1 MHKKYFYIFSIINF
15 CFISIFSQN
24 NTTIL
29 VDGNNITFDNVIDV
43 ARNNAKVE
51 LSQDAKNRI
60 LKTRQYVED
69 LVNQEK
75 VVYGLTTGFGFLG
88 NVSIDKNQTTN
99 LQSNLIRSH
108 SAGVGNPLSEEIVRA
123 AILLRINTFAKG
135 FSGIRLSTV
144 EKLIELLNKNIY
156 PYVPEKGSV
165 GASGDLVPLSHIALV
180 LIGEGEVFLN
190 GKRFET
196 KDVLSK
202 LNFEPVS
209 LTSKEG
215 LALNNG
221 TPVLTAIAALSLFDA
236 KKLIKNAQIAAAAT
250 MEALRARTSPFNPKL
265 HLARPHDGQI
275 KCAENIKRLIAG
287 SNLMDSNTKKV
298 QDAYSIRC
306 FPQVM
311 GASIDAINYVEK
323 ILLTEM
329 NSATDNPLIFEEG
342 AVSGGNFHG
351 QPIALAMDFFAIAVA
366 EIADISE
373 RRVARIVDPNLNDNL
388 PAFLVNS
395 SGLNSGFMIPQYT
408 AAALV
413 SENKVLAHPASVDSI
428 PTCANQEDHVSMG
441 SIASRKAL
449 SVLNNTYSVIAIELY
464 NAIQALDF
472 RENKPGKAISAVK
485 NLVREKVEF
494 VSDDRIMYKDMAKIE
509 QMLRDG
515 SLINAVEKEIGEI
528 AI

>member
-1 MHKKYFYIFSIINF
+1 MHKKNKISFLFLTTLVVS
-15 CFISIFSQN
+15 SIFAQN
-24 NTTIL
+24 SVVTINGDNL
-29 VDGNNITFDNVIDV
+29 NFDNVIDV

-60 LKTRQYVED
+60 FKTRQYVED

-88 NVSIDKNQTTN
+88 NVSINKDQATD

-108 SAGVGNPLSEEIVRA
+108 SAGVGSPLSQEIVRA

-190 GKRFET
+190 GKRYDT
-196 KDVLSK
+196 ADVLK
-202 LNFEPVS
+202 ELNFEPIS

-221 TPVLTAIAALSLFDA
+221 TPVLTAIAALSLYDA
-236 KKLIKNAQIAAAAT
+236 KKLVKNAQITAAAS

-265 HLARPHDGQI
+265 HFARPHDGQI
-275 KCAENIKRLIAG
+275 KCAENIRRLIDG
-287 SNLMDSNTKKV
+287 SNLVNSNTKKV

-311 GASIDAINYVEK
+311 GASMDAVNYVEK

-351 QPIALAMDFFAIAVA
+351 QPIALAMDFFAIAVS

-413 SENKVLAHPASVDSI
+413 SENKILAHPASVDSI

-472 RENKPGKAISAVK
+472 RENKPGKAISIVK
-485 NLVREKVEF
+485 DLVREKVEF
-494 VSDDRIMYKDMAKIE
+494 VSDDRIMYKDMAIIE

-515 SLINAVEKEIGEI
+515 EIIKAVEKEIGEI
-528 AI
+528 NA